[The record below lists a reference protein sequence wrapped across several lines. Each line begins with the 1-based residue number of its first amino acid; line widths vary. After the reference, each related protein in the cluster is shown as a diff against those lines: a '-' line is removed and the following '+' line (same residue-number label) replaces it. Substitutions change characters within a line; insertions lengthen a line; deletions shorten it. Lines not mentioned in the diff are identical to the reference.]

1 MIDPITAMA
10 AVTSA
15 VNLIKKAAATVDD
28 VRSLGPLL
36 GRYFDAKQSAVK
48 AVKQNKKAGG
58 SNMARAIEIELA
70 LKQQEDFEKQLQMLF
85 FQTNNMDVWD
95 NIQKRVAEMN
105 RQDILDERKARD
117 LEKQRQREIESMI
130 INIAVVLLAVIIM
143 GTVGFFAYMALS
155 NA

>member
-1 MIDPITAMA
+1 MA